1 MKNLKIAVK
10 MFLIMTIITGLV
22 YPLAITGFAQLFYPN
37 KSNGSMIYEKNKI
50 LGSELI
56 GQGFTKP
63 EYFWGRPSAIA
74 NNPMPSGGSN
84 LSPVGKVFKEQFQAR
99 FDTIR
104 KYHGNFALNQIPKD
118 LLFASA
124 SGVDPHIS
132 PDAAL
137 FQVDRIVKARHFNS
151 EQKEQLIKIIQN
163 SIENPDLFIFG
174 ETRINVLKLN
184 ILLKSFE

>member
-1 MKNLKIAVK
+1 MKNFKIALK
-10 MFLIMTIITGLV
+10 MLFLMTIITGLL

-37 KSNGSMIYEKNKI
+37 KSSGSMIYEKNKI

-63 EYFWGRPSAIA
+63 EFFWGRPSAIA

-84 LSPVGKVFKEQFQAR
+84 LSPVGKVFKEQFKAR
-99 FDTIR
+99 VDAIR
-104 KYHGNFALNQIPKD
+104 KYHGNTGVNQIPKD

-137 FQVDRIVKARHFNS
+137 FQVVRIVEARHLNS
-151 EQKEQLIKIIQN
+151 VQKEQLIKIIQN
-163 SIENPDLFIFG
+163 SIENPDLFILG
-174 ETRINVLKLN
+174 EPRVKVLKLN
-184 ILLKSFE
+184 IKLKGL